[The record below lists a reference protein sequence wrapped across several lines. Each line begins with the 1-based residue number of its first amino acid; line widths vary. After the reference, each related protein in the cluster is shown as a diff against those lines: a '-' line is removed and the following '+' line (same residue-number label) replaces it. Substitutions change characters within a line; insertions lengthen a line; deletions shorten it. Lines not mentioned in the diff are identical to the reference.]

1 MKCIANVG
9 PEHRTAVG
17 LMVLRLT
24 PRPLIALTS
33 LACRP
38 AFCRCSACRT
48 CGSGCGCRWA
58 MNPSS
63 GGGRQRTSASSFPA
77 TGSASTST
85 APCSP
90 YVPCAPMAMWPL
102 TCAAAADARAVPA
115 ARGAGHLWHV
125 VPPLS
130 ARQGP
135 AYGRLLG
142 QPAPTPPQRAS
153 PQVGTT
159 NGPPDA
165 CRALWASGGIRPF
178 RWPSRAAP
186 PAIAQRSP
194 QRILP
199 GLVVAGPRGKARL
212 EPSVPLLL
220 TATTGRLLCVR
231 PRSGRTR
238 KPVGLPG
245 RRRPLRRSLP
255 GRRALPHSRRVAR
268 QGDRRQ
274 QRNPAPVC
282 VIHLVEHSKVTA
294 QCGMPPSPL
303 SH

>member
-1 MKCIANVG
+1 MA
-9 PEHRTAVG
+9 
-17 LMVLRLT
+17 
-24 PRPLIALTS
+24 
-33 LACRP
+33 
-38 AFCRCSACRT
+38 
-48 CGSGCGCRWA
+48 CGS
-58 MNPSS
+58 PSFCQTRS
-63 GGGRQRTSASSFPA
+63 RTRP
-77 TGSASTST
+77 
-85 APCSP
+85 
-90 YVPCAPMAMWPL
+90 
-102 TCAAAADARAVPA
+102 R
-115 ARGAGHLWHV
+115 
-125 VPPLS
+125 
-130 ARQGP
+130 
-135 AYGRLLG
+135 
-142 QPAPTPPQRAS
+142 PAPTPPQRAS
-153 PQVGTT
+153 SQVGTT

-165 CRALWASGGIRPF
+165 CRALWASGKIAPF

-220 TATTGRLLCVR
+220 TATTGRLLCIR
-231 PRSGRTR
+231 PRSRRTR

-255 GRRALPHSRRVAR
+255 GRRALPHSRRVAL

-294 QCGMPPSPL
+294 QCSMPPSPL